1 MLVYRPKQFEEKLRS
16 YARYIR
22 LDEKN
27 AVQTYNHLAY
37 DLLMSIDWSYD
48 EARYHEA
55 LGVISKVR
63 QERFEEDSL

>member
-1 MLVYRPKQFEEKLRS
+1 MLVYRPKPFEEKLRS

-22 LDEKN
+22 PDEKN
-27 AVQTYNHLAY
+27 AIQTYNHLAY

-55 LGVISKVR
+55 LDAISKVR
-63 QERFEEDSL
+63 QERFEDNLL

>member
-22 LDEKN
+22 LDEKD

-37 DLLMSIDWSYD
+37 DLLMSINWSYD
-48 EARYHEA
+48 EAGYHEA